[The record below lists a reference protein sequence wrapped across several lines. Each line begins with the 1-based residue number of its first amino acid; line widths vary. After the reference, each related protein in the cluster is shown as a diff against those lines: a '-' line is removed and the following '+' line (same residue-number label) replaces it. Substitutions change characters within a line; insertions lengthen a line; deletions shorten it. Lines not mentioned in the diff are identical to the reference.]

1 MYHITT
7 QLYLP
12 SKAKKYWGC
21 PKISTVQWGERE
33 RKRERV
39 KEDRRSIS
47 EPGKRAKGRAKP
59 FSISRRDCM
68 GRRATELR
76 RLLSSSGFYHY
87 WGILAGRERK
97 RDPMATSV
105 CRGRSVSPRAPL
117 SSQDETERREGE
129 TPTSKGSLISEVH
142 RSANLKEDL
151 RQQLK
156 GEYKGHTV
164 TDAGQWNVAALEFVQ
179 RRNPC

>member
-1 MYHITT
+1 MSQDQHS
-7 QLYLP
+7 QVGQEREREREGRREGHL
-12 SKAKKYWGC
+12 
-21 PKISTVQWGERE
+21 VGERE
-33 RKRERV
+33 RE
-39 KEDRRSIS
+39 KEDSRSIS
-47 EPGKRAKGRAKP
+47 ELGKRAKGRAKP
-59 FSISRRDCM
+59 FSISQRDCM

-151 RQQLK
+151 REQLK